1 MESRDI
7 GMEPLPLIPCVI
19 LDYLRVLP
27 FPDGNGR
34 TSRLLTVLMLYNN
47 GFDVCRYVSMD
58 EHIALMRSEYYAALA
73 QSSKGWMENDWTYV
87 PFVRYFLRTLLECY
101 IDLDTRFAVVGD
113 RRMSKGDRVAAML
126 ENSLVP
132 VSKRQICVALSD
144 ISPRTVESVLARLQ
158 SEGKV
163 EKVGSYRDARYRW
176 VG

>member
-1 MESRDI
+1 
-7 GMEPLPLIPCVI
+7 
-19 LDYLRVLP
+19 
-27 FPDGNGR
+27 
-34 TSRLLTVLMLYNN
+34 
-47 GFDVCRYVSMD
+47 
-58 EHIALMRSEYYAALA
+58 
-73 QSSKGWMENDWTYV
+73 MENDWTYV

-113 RRMSKGDRVAAML
+113 RRMSRGDRVAAML

-176 VG
+176 IG